1 MRYALIT
8 GASSGIGLELAHIM
22 AREGHHL
29 ILSARNVLALEELA
43 ETLKAS
49 HAIEVHVIPCDL
61 SDSRSAVGLH
71 AAIKERN
78 LTIDC
83 LVNNAG
89 FGLLGEFKDMEE
101 DMLHRMIELN
111 CSSLMSLS
119 RLFMDDLISTKGRI
133 LNIASVAAFYS
144 GPLMAVYYATKAF
157 VVSFSEALNF
167 ELRNHGVS
175 VTAHCPG
182 PTHSNFQE
190 RAGMHNATLF
200 KLLPVPSSKIVA
212 EHAYKAMM
220 KRTSLAIHGLINRL
234 MLISGSISPRSMK
247 VRMVHAFQ
255 SSKS

>member
-1 MRYALIT
+1 MHHALIT

-43 ETLKAS
+43 STLR
-49 HAIEVHVIPCDL
+49 EVHRVDVQVIPCDL
-61 SDSRSAVGLH
+61 SDSRSAFTFHQTV
-71 AAIKERN
+71 KERN
-78 LTIDC
+78 LSIDC
-83 LVNNAG
+83 LINNAG
-89 FGLLGEFKDMEE
+89 FGMLGDFKDQDP

-111 CSSLMSLS
+111 CSTLMVLS
-119 RLFMDDLISTKGRI
+119 RLFADDIIASKGRI

-157 VVSFSEALNF
+157 VVSFSEALDF
-167 ELRNHGVS
+167 ELQKHGVS

-182 PTHSNFQE
+182 PTHSNFQI
-190 RAGMHNATLF
+190 RSGMHSTTLF
-200 KLLPVPSSKIVA
+200 KLLPVPDSKTVA
-212 EHAYKAMM
+212 EHAYRAMM
-220 KRTSLAIHGLINRL
+220 KRKSLAIHGIVNRM
-234 MLISGSISPRSMK
+234 MLSFGALSPRSLK

>member
-8 GASSGIGLELAHIM
+8 GASSGIGLELARIM

-29 ILSARNVLALEELA
+29 ILSARNVLALEDLAQELRDA
-43 ETLKAS
+43 HHIDVK
-49 HAIEVHVIPCDL
+49 VIPCDL
-61 SDSRSAVGLH
+61 SESQSAFTFHKAV
-71 AAIKERN
+71 KDQN
-78 LTIDC
+78 LSIDC

-89 FGLLGEFKDMEE
+89 FGLLGDFKNQDP

-111 CSSLMSLS
+111 CSSLMVLS
-119 RLFMDDLISTKGRI
+119 RLFADDLIASKGRI

-167 ELRNHGVS
+167 EMQKYGVS

-190 RAGMHNATLF
+190 RAGMHNTSLF
-200 KLLPVPSSKIVA
+200 TLLPVPDSKTVA
-212 EHAYKAMM
+212 EHAYRAMM
-220 KRTSLAIHGLINRL
+220 KRKSLAIHGLVNRM
-234 MLISGSISPRSMK
+234 MLSFSALSPRSIK

>member
-8 GASSGIGLELAHIM
+8 GASSGIGLELARIM

-29 ILSARNVLALEELA
+29 ILSARNVLALEDLAQELRDA
-43 ETLKAS
+43 HHIDVK
-49 HAIEVHVIPCDL
+49 VIPCDL
-61 SDSRSAVGLH
+61 SESQSAFTFHKAV
-71 AAIKERN
+71 KDQN
-78 LTIDC
+78 LSIVC

-89 FGLLGEFKDMEE
+89 FGLLGDFKDQDP

-111 CSSLMSLS
+111 CSSLMVLS
-119 RLFMDDLISTKGRI
+119 RLFADDLIASKGRI

-167 ELRNHGVS
+167 EMQKHGVS

-190 RAGMHNATLF
+190 RAGMHNTSLF
-200 KLLPVPSSKIVA
+200 TLLPVPDSKTVA
-212 EHAYKAMM
+212 EHAYRAMM
-220 KRTSLAIHGLINRL
+220 KRKSLAIHGLVNRM
-234 MLISGSISPRSMK
+234 MLSFSALSPRSIK

>member
-1 MRYALIT
+1 MHHALIT

-29 ILSARNVLALEELA
+29 ILSARNILALEDL
-43 ETLKAS
+43 
-49 HAIEVHVIPCDL
+49 AIELRDKYQVDVKVIPCDL
-61 SDSRSAVGLH
+61 SEPRSACAFH
-71 AAIKERN
+71 KEIKDQN
-78 LTIDC
+78 LSIDC

-89 FGLLGEFKDMEE
+89 FGLLGDFKDQ
-101 DMLHRMIELN
+101 DPDILHRMIELN
-111 CSSLMSLS
+111 CSSLMVLS
-119 RLFMDDLISTKGRI
+119 RLFADDLIASKGRI

-167 ELRNHGVS
+167 ELKKHGVS

-182 PTHSNFQE
+182 PTHSNFQD
-190 RAGMHNATLF
+190 RAGMHNTSLF
-200 KLLPVPSSKIVA
+200 TLLPVPSSKIVA
-212 EHAYKAMM
+212 EHAYRAMM
-220 KRTSLAIHGLINRL
+220 KRKSLAIHGIVNRM
-234 MLISGSISPRSMK
+234 MLSFGALSPRSLK

>member
-1 MRYALIT
+1 MHHALIT

-29 ILSARNVLALEELA
+29 ILSARNVLALEDLAMELRD
-43 ETLKAS
+43 KYQ
-49 HAIEVHVIPCDL
+49 VDVKVIPCDL
-61 SDSRSAVGLH
+61 SDSRSAFAFHQTV
-71 AAIKERN
+71 KERN
-78 LTIDC
+78 LSVDC
-83 LVNNAG
+83 LINNAG
-89 FGLLGEFKDMEE
+89 FGLLGDFKVQDP

-111 CSSLMSLS
+111 CSSLMVLS
-119 RLFMDDLISTKGRI
+119 RLFADDLIASKGRI

-167 ELRNHGVS
+167 ELKKHGVS

-182 PTHSNFQE
+182 PTHSNFQD
-190 RAGMHNATLF
+190 RAGMHNTSLF
-200 KLLPVPSSKIVA
+200 TLLPVPSSKIVA
-212 EHAYKAMM
+212 EHAYRAMM
-220 KRTSLAIHGLINRL
+220 KRKSLAIHGIVNRM
-234 MLISGSISPRSMK
+234 MLSFGALSTRSLK

>member
-29 ILSARNVLALEELA
+29 ILSARNILALEDLA
-43 ETLKAS
+43 TTLRES
-49 HAIEVHVIPCDL
+49 HAIEVHIIPCDL
-61 SDSRSAVGLH
+61 SDSRSAITLH
-71 AAIKERN
+71 KAIKERN

-101 DMLHRMIELN
+101 DMLHRMVELN

-119 RLFMDDLISTKGRI
+119 RLFMDDLIASKGRI

-144 GPLMAVYYATKAF
+144 GPLMSVYYATKAF

-200 KLLPVPSSKIVA
+200 KLLPVPTSKIVA

-220 KRTSLAIHGLINRL
+220 KRKSLAIHGFINRL
-234 MLISGSISPRSMK
+234 MLITGSISPRSMK

>member
-1 MRYALIT
+1 MHYALIT
-8 GASSGIGLELAHIM
+8 GASSGIGLELARIM

-29 ILSARNVLALEELA
+29 ILTARNLLALEELA
-43 ETLKAS
+43 NELRE
-49 HAIEVHVIPCDL
+49 HYRIEVQVIPCDL
-61 SDSRSAVGLH
+61 SDSRSAFDFHKIV
-71 AAIKERN
+71 KERN
-78 LTIDC
+78 LSIDC

-89 FGLLGEFKDMEE
+89 FGLLGDFNEQDP

-111 CSSLMSLS
+111 CSTLMVLS
-119 RLFMDDLISTKGRI
+119 RLFADDIITSKGRI

-167 ELRNHGVS
+167 ELQKHGVS

-182 PTHSNFQE
+182 PTHSNFQI
-190 RAGMHNATLF
+190 RSGMHSTTLF
-200 KLLPVPSSKIVA
+200 KLLPVPDSKTVA
-212 EHAYKAMM
+212 EHAYRAMM
-220 KRTSLAIHGLINRL
+220 KRKSLAIHGFVNRM
-234 MLISGSISPRSMK
+234 MLSFGALSPRSLK

>member
-8 GASSGIGLELAHIM
+8 GASSGIGLELARIM

-43 ETLKAS
+43 NELHSK
-49 HAIEVHVIPCDL
+49 HKVEVHIVPYDL
-61 SDSRSAVGLH
+61 SEPRSAFAFH
-71 AAIKERN
+71 TEIKKRN
-78 LTIDC
+78 LSIDI

-89 FGLLGEFKDMEE
+89 FGLLGEFKEQDP

-111 CSSLMSLS
+111 CSSLMILS
-119 RLFMDDLISTKGRI
+119 RLFADELIQSKGRI

-167 ELRNHGVS
+167 ELSKHGVS

-182 PTHSNFQE
+182 PTHSNFQD
-190 RAGMHNATLF
+190 RAGMHNTSLF
-200 KLLPVPSSKIVA
+200 TMLPVPDSKTVA
-212 EHAYKAMM
+212 EHAYHAMM
-220 KRTSLAIHGLINRL
+220 KRKPLAIHGFVNRM
-234 MLISGSISPRSMK
+234 MLSFSAFCPRSLK

>member
-1 MRYALIT
+1 MHHALIT

-29 ILSARNVLALEELA
+29 ILSARNILALEDL
-43 ETLKAS
+43 
-49 HAIEVHVIPCDL
+49 AIELRDKYQVDVKVIPCDL
-61 SDSRSAVGLH
+61 SETRTACAFH
-71 AAIKERN
+71 KEIKDQN
-78 LTIDC
+78 LSIDC

-89 FGLLGEFKDMEE
+89 FGLLGDFKDQDP

-111 CSSLMSLS
+111 CSSLMVLS
-119 RLFMDDLISTKGRI
+119 RLFADDLIASKGRI

-167 ELRNHGVS
+167 ELKKHGVS

-182 PTHSNFQE
+182 PTHSNFQD
-190 RAGMHNATLF
+190 RAGMHNTSLF
-200 KLLPVPSSKIVA
+200 TLLPVPSSKIVA
-212 EHAYKAMM
+212 EHAYRAMM
-220 KRTSLAIHGLINRL
+220 KRKSLAIHGIVNRM
-234 MLISGSISPRSMK
+234 MLSFGSLSTRSLK

>member
-1 MRYALIT
+1 MHHALIT
-8 GASSGIGLELAHIM
+8 GASSGIGLELARIM

-29 ILSARNVLALEELA
+29 ILTARNVLALEELA
-43 ETLKAS
+43 NELRSQHKVDI
-49 HAIEVHVIPCDL
+49 HIIPCDL
-61 SDSRSAVGLH
+61 SEPRSAFTLRKE
-71 AAIKERN
+71 IKDRN
-78 LTIDC
+78 LTINC

-89 FGLLGEFKDMEE
+89 FGLLGEFKDLDAEMQ
-101 DMLHRMIELN
+101 HRMIELN
-111 CSSLMSLS
+111 CNSLMALS
-119 RLFMDDLISTKGRI
+119 RLFTDDLIASKGRI

-167 ELRNHGVS
+167 ELQKHGVS

-190 RAGMHNATLF
+190 RAGMHNTSLF
-200 KLLPVPSSKIVA
+200 TLLPVPDSKTVA
-212 EHAYKAMM
+212 EHAYRAMM
-220 KRTSLAIHGLINRL
+220 KRKSLAIHGTVNRM
-234 MLISGSISPRSMK
+234 MLFFGALSPRSLK

>member
-1 MRYALIT
+1 MHHALIT

-29 ILSARNVLALEELA
+29 ILSARNVLALEDLAMELRD
-43 ETLKAS
+43 KYQ
-49 HAIEVHVIPCDL
+49 VDVKVIPCDL
-61 SDSRSAVGLH
+61 SDSRSAFAFHQTV
-71 AAIKERN
+71 KERN
-78 LTIDC
+78 LSVDC
-83 LVNNAG
+83 LINNAG
-89 FGLLGEFKDMEE
+89 FGLLGDFKDQDP

-111 CSSLMSLS
+111 CSSLMVLS
-119 RLFMDDLISTKGRI
+119 RLFADDLIASKGRI

-167 ELRNHGVS
+167 ELKKHGVS

-182 PTHSNFQE
+182 PTHSNFQD
-190 RAGMHNATLF
+190 RAGMHNTSLF
-200 KLLPVPSSKIVA
+200 TLLPVPSSKIVA
-212 EHAYKAMM
+212 EHAYRAMM
-220 KRTSLAIHGLINRL
+220 KRKSLAIHGIVNRM
-234 MLISGSISPRSMK
+234 MLSFGALSTRSLK